1 MGRAA
6 GRRRPTEWFA
16 PAPVRDPG
24 APLPAG
30 PEEAYVMD
38 ATRDTQK
45 AQLVKPD
52 TPGGAEVQARAQLA
66 LDITPK
72 RFRLFALAAVRLP
85 LRIIDTLRRVF
96 EELVRLLF

>member
-1 MGRAA
+1 
-6 GRRRPTEWFA
+6 
-16 PAPVRDPG
+16 
-24 APLPAG
+24 
-30 PEEAYVMD
+30 MD
-38 ATRDTQK
+38 ATRETHK

-85 LRIIDTLRRVF
+85 LRIVQVTQGPNG
-96 EELVRLLF
+96 ETQMA